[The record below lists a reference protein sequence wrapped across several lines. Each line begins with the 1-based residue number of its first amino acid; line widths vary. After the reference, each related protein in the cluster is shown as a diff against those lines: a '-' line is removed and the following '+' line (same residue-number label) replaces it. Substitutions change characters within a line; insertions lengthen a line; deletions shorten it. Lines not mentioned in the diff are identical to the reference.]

1 MATNT
6 KNYNLV
12 KPAENE
18 LADINVLNKN
28 MDVIDEQIL
37 PVNSLV
43 SDDTKKALAAVQGKI
58 LNGKIGDLTTLTTE
72 HKETLVQAINEAADG
87 AGITVVTEN
96 QYKDMQKA
104 GTVDANKLYGI
115 VDSYDSSAGNV
126 AISDTLSTKLG
137 LSTEKNVE
145 KAIDTVDNK
154 ASQNT
159 KSIAGIE
166 SSLLKK
172 DGSVQMTG
180 VLKTKGG
187 SNNTEQIALGNNT
200 YLYSN
205 SVNGVFLIA
214 SNARTADGTN
224 WTRVVEGVA
233 SITFMSADG
242 YIRTH
247 KAESGLPNSAIS
259 WDNGQVT
266 LTDKTGLPITGGT
279 LSGGLNVGGV
289 VNVNYL
295 LKVLGTAGNA
305 SNNFSTFA
313 KAHYDNEYGTD
324 IIDCASDG
332 KLRYLRIG
340 GPYYTNEMGRL
351 VCITSNADGSNM
363 ASRGVYHEGN
373 ITVSASAP
381 SSALAEGCQHQVYA

>member
-37 PVNSLV
+37 PVNSLF
-43 SDDTKKALAAVQGKI
+43 SDDSKKALAAAQGKI

-126 AISDTLSTKLG
+126 AISETLSAKLG
-137 LSTEKNVE
+137 LTAEKNVE
-145 KAIDTVDNK
+145 KAIDAVDTK
-154 ASQNT
+154 ASQNA

-180 VLKTKGG
+180 VLKTPGIPVGKTE
-187 SNNTEQIALGNNT
+187 SEQIEFDGATICRTIDGVRIVVNAYLDTDGSWKRKKNGAASVVNISALELGYFVGDNG
-200 YLYSN
+200 LAN
-205 SVNGVFLIA
+205 SV
-214 SNARTADGTN
+214 
-224 WTRVVEGVA
+224 
-233 SITFMSADG
+233 ITWVPHS
-242 YIRTH
+242 
-247 KAESGLPNSAIS
+247 P
-259 WDNGQVT
+259 
-266 LTDKTGLPITGGT
+266 LPITGGT
-279 LSGGLNVGGV
+279 LIGGLSVKDIITTQITQFFNA
-289 VNVNYL
+289 NRQALFRNYL
-295 LKVLGTAGNA
+295 SEIDYGYMLINPTSTALHDLIRVGRY
-305 SNNFSTFA
+305 SVG
-313 KAHYDNEYGTD
+313 EYKIYG
-324 IIDCASDG
+324 
-332 KLRYLRIG
+332 
-340 GPYYTNEMGRL
+340 E
-351 VCITSNADGSNM
+351 
-363 ASRGVYHEGN
+363 HN
-373 ITVSASAP
+373 ITVSTAAP